1 MICAV
6 GFIIRSESALQSYY
20 LKHIVWRLQI
30 IITWSIAYFKNTD
43 SAAKSSHTH
52 TDSPCK
58 YLNHIELFVLSPQ
71 KNLRTRIAQS
81 YRSFFAIVS
90 CCCDILS
97 SPSVEASPAS
107 PCEGSVTTMS
117 STPPTPSALQNVRIL
132 EICTD
137 DGHGHWCFLYKD
149 SIFHNAFAIAIIQLE
164 THLFPERRFK

>member
-71 KNLRTRIAQS
+71 KNYEKLT
-81 YRSFFAIVS
+81 
-90 CCCDILS
+90 
-97 SPSVEASPAS
+97 
-107 PCEGSVTTMS
+107 
-117 STPPTPSALQNVRIL
+117 
-132 EICTD
+132 
-137 DGHGHWCFLYKD
+137 YKD
-149 SIFHNAFAIAIIQLE
+149 CTIIPVLLCYCLLLLWYSILTLRRGFSRFTVWRVGYHHVLDASDPFSTSKCEDPGDMHRRWPWALM
-164 THLFPERRFK
+164 FPLQRQHFP